1 MINYRIFNKYNFSK
15 RKFWFVIILLLFA
28 LISTFQIDYF
38 AVANTSLDIEST
50 LSDSVFGILESLD
63 LSSIQNLV
71 DSVDSFSIFD
81 VSVKD
86 KLELILKGE
95 YFTNY
100 ESLIGAIFSLVFVDI
115 KNVLPFVLTLIA
127 IGILSNMIINLKSDN
142 RNINNIVSFVFFMV
156 MIIIILIAFKSIL
169 SLTSGLFTTLTSQMQ
184 IIFPILITLL
194 SSIGSFSSISI
205 YDPLVAILTNVV
217 SFIFD
222 KLLYPIFITI
232 FLFTILNY
240 LTNSVKL
247 DKLIGFL
254 NSSFK
259 WIIGIVF
266 TLFSGFLAIQGI
278 SAGKYDSVSIKA
290 TKFAM
295 KSYIPIIGSYIS
307 DGMDFFILGSVL
319 VKNAVGLVGVIILFV
334 TIISPIITI
343 LVYKLSLQ
351 FCGGILEL
359 TGNDKMSGFLN
370 SCSKILILPIV
381 LILGIAFM
389 YVITICLIICTA
401 NIF

>member
-1 MINYRIFNKYNFSK
+1 MINCKIFNRFKFSK
-15 RKFWFVIILLLFA
+15 KKYWIVIALLILA
-28 LISTFQIDYF
+28 LISTLQLDYF
-38 AVANTSLDIEST
+38 AMASTSSNIESA
-50 LSDSVFGILESLD
+50 LSDSVFGILDSID
-63 LSSIQNLV
+63 LSSIQNIV
-71 DSVDSFSIFD
+71 DDIDSFNIFD
-81 VSVKD
+81 VTVQD
-86 KLELILKGE
+86 KLKDILKGE

-100 ESLIGAIFSLVFVDI
+100 DSIVGVIFSLIFIDI
-115 KNVLPFVLTLIA
+115 KKVLPFVFTLLA
-127 IGILSNMIINLKSDN
+127 IGILSNMVINLKSEN
-142 RNINNIVSFVFFMV
+142 KNTNNIVSFVFFSV
-156 MIIIILIAFKSIL
+156 MIIIILIAFKSLLDL
-169 SLTSGLFTTLTSQMQ
+169 SNGLINSLTSQMQ
-184 IIFPILITLL
+184 VLFPILLTLL
-194 SSIGSFSSISI
+194 SSIGSFSAISI
-205 YDPLVAILTNVV
+205 YNPLVAILTNVV
-217 SFIFD
+217 VFLFE
-222 KLLYPIFITI
+222 KLLLPIFVVI

-240 LTNSVKL
+240 LTNSIKL

-259 WIIGIVF
+259 WIIGIIF

-319 VKNAVGLVGVIILFV
+319 VKNAVGLVGVIILFL

-343 LVYKLSLQ
+343 LIYKLSLQ
-351 FCGGILEL
+351 LCGGVLEL
-359 TGNDKMSGFLN
+359 TGNDRMSGFLN
-370 SCSKILILPIV
+370 SCSKLLILPIV